1 MAPLILLNLLNG
13 IIQVSQYLSMLYI
26 PQMFFKVA
34 GKPNNYQF
42 YLPKFLEVFD
52 NISHKLLRPIQFLEI
67 FPEILEWS
75 ALQL

>member
-1 MAPLILLNLLNG
+1 
-13 IIQVSQYLSMLYI
+13 
-26 PQMFFKVA
+26 MFFKVA

-67 FPEILEWS
+67 FPKILEWS